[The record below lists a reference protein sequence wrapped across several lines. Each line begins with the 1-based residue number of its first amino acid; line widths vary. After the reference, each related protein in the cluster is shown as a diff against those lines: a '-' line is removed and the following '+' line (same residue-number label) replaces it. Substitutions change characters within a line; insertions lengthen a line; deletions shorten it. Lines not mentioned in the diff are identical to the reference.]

1 VQRAP
6 CPKGAKYNSQEQ
18 HMTNQLKTWKK
29 INSETGP
36 DLKLFK
42 VRWDFLENPRTNQI
56 LERLVLETEDW
67 VNIVPITSDDQVVL
81 VEQYRFGVSKMTCEI
96 PGGLI
101 DSGEDS
107 KSAAVR
113 ELEEETG
120 FTGGKWIYLGSVEPN
135 PAFHTN
141 RCHHWLTLGVEK
153 TKEPELDPGEDI
165 RVTTVS
171 FPELRDLISSG
182 RIEHVLALSALSR
195 VPQIWQ
201 FFEENDFFDR
211 K

>member
-1 VQRAP
+1 
-6 CPKGAKYNSQEQ
+6 
-18 HMTNQLKTWKK
+18 MTNRLKSWKK

-42 VRWDFLENPRTNQI
+42 VRWDSMENPRTNQV
-56 LERLVLETEDW
+56 LKRLVLETEDW
-67 VNIVPITSDDQVVL
+67 VNIVPITTENQVVL

-101 DSGEDS
+101 DADENS
-107 KSAAVR
+107 KSAAIR

-141 RCHHWLTLGVEK
+141 RCHHWLTLGVGK
-153 TKEPELDPGEDI
+153 TKEPVLDPGEDI
-165 RVTTVS
+165 RVTLVS
-171 FPELRDLISSG
+171 YPELRDLITSG

-201 FFEENDFFDR
+201 SFEENDFFDR
-211 K
+211 TKS